1 MKGISSFYN
10 VINLCIS
17 NKGNL
22 VTIPQNASLL
32 AIGALRIIKK
42 KGLVSFFQKE
52 PSLGSF
58 SFKIF
63 PQVKVQL
70 ISTSSRKV
78 YVRGST
84 LLAQLKSS
92 DQSILYILSTSKGLL
107 TGEEACRAG
116 VGGLILCSARL
127 YLFIRIFL
135 VLSFYFAVHALSIL
149 FVVIFLFSHIDAS
162 YSS

>member
-1 MKGISSFYN
+1 MEETRVQFSYRGNFFIKIKMKGISSFYN

-22 VTIPQNASLL
+22 VTVPKNTSNL
-32 AIGALRIIKK
+32 AIGVLRIIKK

-58 SFKIF
+58 SLKIF
-63 PQVKVQL
+63 PYVKVRL

-84 LLAQLKSS
+84 LLAQLKST
-92 DQSILYILSTSKGLL
+92 DQSII
-107 TGEEACRAG
+107 
-116 VGGLILCSARL
+116 
-127 YLFIRIFL
+127 
-135 VLSFYFAVHALSIL
+135 
-149 FVVIFLFSHIDAS
+149 
-162 YSS
+162 